1 MAGGHLFCFAWDLE
15 GTGATQEMAGG
26 HLFCFAWDL
35 EGTGAQQEV
44 AEQVTEDWRL
54 MIA

>member
-1 MAGGHLFCFAWDLE
+1 
-15 GTGATQEMAGG
+15 MAGG